1 MEITG
6 CPACG
11 TKEIRLV
18 RCLSVTEVRA
28 VVAFRSGD
36 ERPVFVV
43 DPEVAEEERDLVEEV
58 VVCVNGHAHPD
69 RVGFDLEWA
78 GAADPGVS

>member
-1 MEITG
+1 MEISA

-11 TKEIRLV
+11 STDV
-18 RCLSVTEVRA
+18 RYERTTVDQFQLDSW
-28 VVAFRSGD
+28 RSGD
-36 ERPVFVV
+36 ERPVFVSETEALESQV
-43 DPEVAEEERDLVEEV
+43 SDR

-78 GAADPGVS
+78 ASE